1 MYVGRLAVEKNLEA
15 FLNLDIPGLK
25 VLVSNGP
32 QRMELET
39 KYTDVEFVG
48 YKYGQDLVEQFQ

>member
-15 FLNLDIPGLK
+15 FLNLDIPELK